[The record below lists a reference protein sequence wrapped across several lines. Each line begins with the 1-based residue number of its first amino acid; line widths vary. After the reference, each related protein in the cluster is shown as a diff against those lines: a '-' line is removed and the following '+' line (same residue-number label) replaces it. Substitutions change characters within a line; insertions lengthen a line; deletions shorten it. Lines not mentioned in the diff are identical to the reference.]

1 MGTPE
6 IIGVII
12 SIINITF
19 VSLALYAIIWYERFG
34 SNQNRTLINQF
45 VTSACWIGI
54 GQNIFLQI
62 SEVIISFGF
71 PMPQLFCA
79 ISLILKNTIIIHYA
93 LHAAAISVVK
103 YLYIFVFKNPS
114 DRNDTF
120 WCFFINSSIFLNA
133 FLSQFVLYFLPGKN
147 PYYYYICRQT
157 IPSQGLTI
165 KINFAVYIPL
175 VVSFVIYLYVF
186 FKIKHYK
193 QKVLPYT
200 VEKMGQDVSL
210 SNLTTLAIAFLTIMP
225 TVAVAYILNLAPF
238 EKQKTFPYNY
248 LIQFHIHICPFLISL
263 TFAIGHFMSSNRLRD
278 IMCREFKHT
287 VNSYLIN
294 CFKNP

>member
-6 IIGVII
+6 ILGVII

-54 GQNIFLQI
+54 VHNISFQI

-71 PMPQLFCA
+71 PMPQIFCA

-114 DRNDTF
+114 DRHDTF
-120 WCFFINSSIFLNA
+120 WCFFINASMFLNSS
-133 FLSQFVLYFLPGKN
+133 LSQFVYYILPGKN
-147 PYYYYICRQT
+147 PYNYYICRQT
-157 IPSQGLTI
+157 IPSPGLTI
-165 KINFAVYIPL
+165 KINFGFFTPL
-175 VVSFVIYLYVF
+175 VVSLVVYLYVV
-186 FKIKHYK
+186 FKIRHYK
-193 QKVLPYT
+193 LKILPGK
-200 VEKMGQDVSL
+200 VEKMGQDVNL
-210 SNLTTLAIAFLTIMP
+210 SNLTTLAIAFLTIVP
-225 TVAVAYILNLAPF
+225 IVTVAFILYLAPF
-238 EKQKTFPYNY
+238 EKLKTYPYNY
-248 LIQFHIHICPFLISL
+248 LIQFHIHFSPFLIGL
-263 TFAIGHFMSSNRLRD
+263 TFVIGHFMSSKRLRD
-278 IMCREFKHT
+278 TMGRE
-287 VNSYLIN
+287 VNQIVNLYLAN
-294 CFKNP
+294 CFNKS